1 MQRVARV
8 YYFRA
13 FFDLA
18 LKYTFALTLKSVAF
32 LELLQLHA
40 FNLYE
45 NDDPLI

>member
-18 LKYTFALTLKSVAF
+18 LKYTFVLTLKSVGF
-32 LELLQLHA
+32 LEL
-40 FNLYE
+40 F
-45 NDDPLI
+45 